1 MTRRGALLFAAMSVI
16 WGIPYL
22 LIRIAVRDLDPA
34 IVVLGRTTVGA
45 LVLLPFALR
54 IGAFGAVIARW
65 RIVLVYTAVELAAP
79 WWLLTD
85 AERHVSSSLAG
96 LLIAAVPLIGAA
108 LGLALGHDE
117 RLGLAR
123 ATGLGL
129 GLLGVVALLGVD
141 VGDIGAWPLVEIL
154 LTALGYAIGP
164 VIVTRRL
171 SDLPSITTN
180 TVVLGIAAAGFVVP
194 SLLRLPSAAPAAAA
208 VWSVLALGVVCTALA
223 FVLFFALIAEVGPA
237 RATVITYVNPAVALA
252 AGVLVLGEPVT
263 TGMLVGFPLILLGSF
278 LATRRGTQR
287 VSAAALP
294 EAP

>member
-1 MTRRGALLFAAMSVI
+1 MTRRGAVLFGAMSVI

-22 LIRIAVRDLDPA
+22 LIRVAVRDLDPTV
-34 IVVLGRTTVGA
+34 VVLGRTAVGT

-54 IGAFGAVIARW
+54 IGAFGAVLARW
-65 RIVLVYTAVELAAP
+65 RIVLIYTAVELAMP

-108 LGLALGHDE
+108 LGLVLGHDD
-117 RLGLAR
+117 RLGAAR
-123 ATGLGL
+123 AIGLGM

-141 VGDIGAWPLVEIL
+141 VGDLGAWPLVEIL

-171 SDLPSITTN
+171 ADLPSITTN
-180 TVVLGIAAAGFVVP
+180 TVVLGIAAAGFLVP
-194 SLLRLPSAAPAAAA
+194 SLLRLPPDPPSAAA

-252 AGVLVLGEPVT
+252 AGVLLLGEPVT
-263 TGMLVGFPLILLGSF
+263 VGMLIGFPLILLGSF
-278 LATRRGTQR
+278 LATRRGRQP
-287 VSAAALP
+287 VQVALP